1 MLESTDVVM
10 LQGKAWSWFR
20 AFHLMQLRDLD
31 GPFGFGIQKILPSR
45 RECLS
50 VLMAQEICAR
60 MDRELQE
67 QGNEPNAPFQ
77 KQ

>member
-1 MLESTDVVM
+1 
-10 LQGKAWSWFR
+10 
-20 AFHLMQLRDLD
+20 MQLRDLD